1 MGTSMVERGWQAA
14 CRNVT
19 MHRCNPHLPEVTGK
33 PLRHNA
39 FSSRRDNNPTDGR
52 GRSQWLTPTLRA
64 LLLAVAVLGAS
75 PLAAQSSREAER
87 KLQKLRSEL
96 KGVAQERR
104 NLEGQRGQASRQL
117 READEKVARTG
128 RVLAQTETALQRETR
143 AMNELQAKRD
153 ALQAGLEQQRAELAS
168 LLRAAYRIGNNA
180 PLKLLLSQDRVADAN
195 RSLAYHRYLQRERA
209 QRIQSLTADL
219 TELQRVETEIV
230 ERRKALEGTRQ
241 QQKQQVATL
250 ADDRRERAA
259 TVATLDE
266 RYKDRSER
274 EKALGQDAKALE
286 TLLANLRAA
295 AARAEAERRAAAR
308 RAAAEKAAADKAD
321 RAAVASGTRP
331 PPRATKTPPA
341 VASAPPPKVG
351 GLGWPLSG
359 NLLARYGGKL
369 PDGRT
374 SSGVLIGAPAGSTIT
389 AVADGTVVFSDWMTG
404 YGMILIV
411 DHGNGYMSLYA
422 HNDTLLRDAGA
433 TVKKG
438 EAVAKVGNSGGQGVT
453 ALYFELRRNGQ
464 PVDPGSWLQRR

>member
-1 MGTSMVERGWQAA
+1 MVERGWQAA

-52 GRSQWLTPTLRA
+52 GRTQWLSPALRA
-64 LLLAVAVLGAS
+64 LVLAVAMLGAS
-75 PLAAQSSREAER
+75 PLAAQSSKEAER

-104 NLEGQRGQASRQL
+104 TLEGQRGQASRQL

-153 ALQAGLEQQRAELAS
+153 ALQAGLEQQRTELAS

-219 TELQRVETEIV
+219 TELQRVEAEIV

-286 TLLANLRAA
+286 TLLANLRAT

-308 RAAAEKAAADKAD
+308 RAAAEKAAAEKAD
-321 RAAVASGTRP
+321 RAAAASGTRP

-341 VASAPPPKVG
+341 VASAPAPKVG

>member
-64 LLLAVAVLGAS
+64 LLLVVAVLGAS
-75 PLAAQSSREAER
+75 PLAAQSSKEAER

-250 ADDRRERAA
+250 ADDRRARAA

-321 RAAVASGTRP
+321 RAAAASGTRP